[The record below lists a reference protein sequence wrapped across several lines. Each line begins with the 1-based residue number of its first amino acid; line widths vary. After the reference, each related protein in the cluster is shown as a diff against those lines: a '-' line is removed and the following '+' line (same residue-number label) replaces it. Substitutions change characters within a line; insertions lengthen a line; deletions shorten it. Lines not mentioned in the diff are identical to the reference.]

1 MVIYGGI
8 SSNSQEES
16 IMKKPKSEKLFG
28 QMKPTPDMV
37 LKSPK
42 KKAKKIETMEEY
54 HQKRNKKLGLV

>member
-28 QMKPTPDMV
+28 QMKPTPDIV
-37 LKSPK
+37 VKPK
-42 KKAKKIETMEEY
+42 KKRAKREPTMLEY
-54 HQKRNKKLGLV
+54 HKERTKKMGLM